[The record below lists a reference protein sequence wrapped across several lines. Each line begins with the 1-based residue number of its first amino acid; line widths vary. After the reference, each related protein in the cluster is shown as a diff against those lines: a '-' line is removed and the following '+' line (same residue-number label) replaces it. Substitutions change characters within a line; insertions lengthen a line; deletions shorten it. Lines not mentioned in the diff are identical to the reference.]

1 MNLPTFVLAAAEQA
15 YRYVPFQKALPM
27 WSTWWLLLL
36 PLCLGIA
43 IVYKSIRCES
53 MSQVPRQ
60 ALGLFVFIL
69 VVMII
74 AAAALAGLVLALE

>member
-1 MNLPTFVLAAAEQA
+1 MSLLLPILAAAEEA

-36 PLCLGIA
+36 PLCMGIS

-53 MSQVPRQ
+53 MHQVPRQ
-60 ALGLFVFIL
+60 AAGLFAFIL
-69 VVMII
+69 IVMVV
-74 AAAALAGLVLALE
+74 AAGALAGLVLALE